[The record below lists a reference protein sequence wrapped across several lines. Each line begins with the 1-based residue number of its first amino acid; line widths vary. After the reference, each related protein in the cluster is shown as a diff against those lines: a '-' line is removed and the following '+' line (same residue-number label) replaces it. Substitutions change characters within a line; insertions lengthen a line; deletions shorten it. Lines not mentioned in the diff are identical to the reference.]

1 MSKHSYP
8 FLFYKIIINSKNMID
23 GKYSNT
29 KAIILA
35 RVSSKEQE
43 DNQSIPAQTKNLT
56 EYASRVGFLKDKI
69 EIIQIVESSTKDERR
84 KFQLI
89 LEKISKTKE
98 EISLIIDT
106 IDRLQRSFK
115 ESVVLDGYRKQGK
128 LEIHFV
134 REGLI
139 INKDSNSS
147 EILRWDMGVMFAKS
161 YVLQLSDNV
170 KRSIKQNLQ
179 EGKIIG
185 KAPIGYLNAKDENGN
200 KIVKVDEGRAIVI
213 KKLFELYSTGNYSL
227 DGLFKEADK
236 MGFKQQN
243 SNETISK
250 QYIHKI
256 LNNPFYYG
264 QYKIKEVLYSHTYEP
279 IISYRLFEKCQEI
292 MHRYHIVPYLQKS
305 KPFIFRGLI
314 KCAECGCLMSPEI
327 KKGKFIYYA
336 CTNWKKNCKRDYIN
350 EDVILKQVYSI
361 FDTFKFSEERIEKV
375 KDGIKEVAESKN
387 IFNRKFVQ
395 KLNKEYSDIQN
406 KSNSLLDLLIDK
418 SITKDVYD
426 KKLKEFK
433 SRQQGITDEIDEHTR
448 ADESFNITASI
459 VLDVSQRIKEIFEK
473 GETEEK
479 RKLINMLIQN
489 CEIKQKKLLVSLRTP
504 FDTIAIYANSNS
516 WLNVVCK
523 IITFFKNREGYFY
536 IPKIS

>member
-1 MSKHSYP
+1 MEKY
-8 FLFYKIIINSKNMID
+8 NSM
-23 GKYSNT
+23 

-56 EYASRVGFLKDKI
+56 EYASKIGFIKNNI
-69 EIIQIVESSTKDERR
+69 EIIQIVESSTKDERK

-89 LEKISKTKE
+89 LQNISKTKNT
-98 EISLIIDT
+98 IALIIDT

-115 ESVVLDGYRKQGK
+115 EFVVLDEYRRQGK
-128 LEIHFV
+128 LELHFV

-147 EILRWDMGVMFAKS
+147 DILRWDMGVMFAKS

-170 KRSIKQNLQ
+170 KRSIKQNLE

-185 KAPIGYLNAKDENGN
+185 RAPIGYLNVKDINGN
-200 KIVKVDEGRAIVI
+200 KTVRIDENKSIFI

-227 DGLFKEADK
+227 DGLYKEAKK
-236 MGFKQQN
+236 MNFKQEN
-243 SNETISK
+243 SDKIISQ

-264 QYKIKEVLYSHTYEP
+264 QYKIKGSLYNHIYEP
-279 IISYRLFEKCQEI
+279 IISHKLFEKCQDV
-292 MHRYHIVPYLQKS
+292 MNSYHKIPYIQKA

-314 KCAECGCLMSPEI
+314 KCAHCGCMLSREI

-350 EDVILKQVYSI
+350 EHIILEQIYTI
-361 FDTFKFSEERIEKV
+361 FDGLKFSDEQIEDIKN
-375 KDGIKEVAESKN
+375 GIKNLSETKN
-387 IFNRKFVQ
+387 IFNKKFVQ
-395 KLNKEYSDIQN
+395 KLNREYSEIQN
-406 KSNSLLDLLIDK
+406 KSNNLLDLLIDK

-433 SRQQGITDEIDEHTR
+433 SKQQEITDEIDNHTK
-448 ADESFNITASI
+448 ADESFNITAGI

-473 GETEEK
+473 AETEEK
-479 RKLINMLIQN
+479 RKLLNFLIQN
-489 CEIKQKKLLVSLRTP
+489 CEMKQKKLLVSLRTP
-504 FDTIAIYANSNS
+504 FDTIAKCADVHSR
-516 WLNVVCK
+516 L
-523 IITFFKNREGYFY
+523 REWDSDPRP
-536 IPKIS
+536 ID